1 MSGKFDAIII
11 GTGQAGKPLAIALAE
26 KGWHT
31 AVIEKGDVGGSCIN
45 YGCTPTKTL
54 IASAK
59 AAYTAANAGIFGI
72 ITDNVKPDF
81 KKIIARKNKIVKD
94 FLKAGENSLLKNK
107 NIELIYGTA
116 SFISPYKINVLLKN
130 GRNKI
135 IESKKIFINTGVIPA
150 IPKIEG
156 INEIKY
162 YTSKSLMD
170 IKALPEHLVIIGGGY
185 IGLEFGQM
193 FKRFGSKVTIIQ
205 NGEKLLSR
213 EDDDAADEMYNILTQ
228 EGIKIH
234 LNAKTKRIL
243 KMKNGIALEVSLPNG
258 NKKIKGSYLLIAAG
272 VKPNTELLKLNAAGI
287 ETDDKGFIKT
297 SDRLE
302 TNVNGIYA
310 LGDVKGGP
318 AFTHISYDD
327 YRIVKANLLEGENKT
342 IRGRLVPYTVFTDP
356 QLGRVGITE
365 NEAKNNNIKY
375 KIFKMPMSNAA
386 RAIETS
392 ETNGFMKAITDEDTK
407 QILGCAILGS
417 DGGELMSM
425 IEIAMMAKLPYTEM
439 KDAIFAHPLLAESLN
454 NLFNT

>member
-1 MSGKFDAIII
+1 MSGTFDAIII
-11 GTGQAGKPLAIALAE
+11 GTGQAGKPLAAALAD

-31 AVIEKGDVGGSCIN
+31 AIIEKGDVGGSCIN

-59 AAYTAANAGIFGI
+59 AAYIAANAGIYGI
-72 ITDNVKPDF
+72 ITHNVKPDF

-94 FLKAGENSLLKNK
+94 FRKAGENSLLKNK

-116 SFISPYKINVLLKN
+116 SFISPYKINVQLKN

-135 IESKKIFINTGVIPA
+135 IESKNIFINTGVVPV
-150 IPKIEG
+150 IPKIDG

-170 IKALPEHLVIIGGGY
+170 IKTLPEHLVIIGGGY

-213 EDDDAADEMYNILTQ
+213 EDNDVSGEIFNILSK
-228 EGIKIH
+228 EGIKIY
-234 LNAKTKRIL
+234 LNAKTKKIY
-243 KMKNGIALEVSLPNG
+243 KNNKSFSLEISLSSR
-258 NKKIKGSYLLIAAG
+258 NKTISGSHLLIAAG
-272 VKPNTELLKLNAAGI
+272 VKPNKGSLNLKNAGI
-287 ETDDKGFIKT
+287 DTDEKGFIKT

-318 AFTHISYDD
+318 GFTHISYDD
-327 YRIVKANLLEGENKT
+327 YRIIKTNLLDEGDKT
-342 IRGRLVPYTVFTDP
+342 IRGRLVPYAVFTDP
-356 QLGRVGITE
+356 QLGRIGITE
-365 NEAKNNNIKY
+365 SEAKKNKLNY
-375 KIFKMPMSNAA
+375 KVHKMPMSYSA
-386 RAIETS
+386 RAVETS
-392 ETNGFMKAITDEDTK
+392 ETKGFMKAVTDEDTK

-417 DGGELMSM
+417 EGGELMSM
-425 IEIAMMAKLPYTEM
+425 IEIAMMANLPYTVLR
-439 KDAIFAHPLLAESLN
+439 DAVFAHPLLAESLN
-454 NLFNT
+454 NLF